1 MVLRENGRVEVYSDF
16 ILVNHIYDP
25 TFQCVDIEIGN
36 SYFFLKHAVDS
47 HLVTEQDDFDKL
59 EFKFRKVKM
68 KLKNRIGP
76 STLNPE
82 NTLDF
87 MEQVIHRRAAPFY
100 RMYTQMINFAT
111 FTIVAHRNLISM
123 FNMGV
128 NDRWEDTIQVS

>member
-1 MVLRENGRVEVYSDF
+1 MYLFGLGVRDNKKKLEKSPLLKFRSHSSYDKVTKKWFYIGLVLRENGRVEIYSDF

-36 SYFFLKHAVDS
+36 SYFFLKHVVDS
-47 HLVTEQDDFDKL
+47 HLVTGADDSTKL
-59 EFKFRKVKM
+59 EYKFRKVKM

-87 MEQVIHRRAAPFY
+87 ME
-100 RMYTQMINFAT
+100 
-111 FTIVAHRNLISM
+111 
-123 FNMGV
+123 
-128 NDRWEDTIQVS
+128 